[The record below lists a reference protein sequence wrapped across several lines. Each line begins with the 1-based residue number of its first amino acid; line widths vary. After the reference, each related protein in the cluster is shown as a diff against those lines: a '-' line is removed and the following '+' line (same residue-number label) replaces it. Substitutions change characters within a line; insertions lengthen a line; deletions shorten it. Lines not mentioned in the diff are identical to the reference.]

1 MIEFNATFIIAM
13 LSLFVFIMIRNTIFY
28 QPILNNITKRD
39 NYINSNYQE
48 SKNNEQTAKE
58 IENKRN
64 SQINAT
70 HSKCRKEFYTAVN
83 KLQEN
88 VAEEV
93 KQAKESN
100 KNTIL
105 AEKNKLSKKEQ
116 ELQQT
121 LQGSVVEELAAS
133 ITAKLLNNNQV
144 QAK

>member
-13 LSLFVFIMIRNTIFY
+13 LSFVVFIMIMNTIFY
-28 QPILNNITKRD
+28 QPILNIIRKRD
-39 NYINSNYQE
+39 NYINSNYEE

-93 KQAKESN
+93 KQAKEAN

-105 AEKNKLSKKEQ
+105 AEKDKLSKKEQ

>member
-13 LSLFVFIMIRNTIFY
+13 LSFVVFIMIMNTIFY
-28 QPILNNITKRD
+28 QPILNIIRKRD
-39 NYINSNYQE
+39 NYINSNYEE

-93 KQAKESN
+93 KQAKEAN
-100 KNTIL
+100 KSTIL
-105 AEKNKLSKKEQ
+105 AEKDKLSKKEQ

>member
-13 LSLFVFIMIRNTIFY
+13 LSFVVFIMIMNTIFY
-28 QPILNNITKRD
+28 QPILNIIRKRD
-39 NYINSNYQE
+39 NYINSNYEE

-105 AEKNKLSKKEQ
+105 AEKDKLSKKEQ